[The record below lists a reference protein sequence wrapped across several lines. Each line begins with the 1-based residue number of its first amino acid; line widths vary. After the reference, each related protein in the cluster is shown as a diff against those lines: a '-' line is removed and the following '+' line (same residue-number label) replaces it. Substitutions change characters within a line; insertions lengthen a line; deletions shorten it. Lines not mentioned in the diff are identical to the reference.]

1 MRKQTS
7 NFLAM
12 IPDLIESKIVIDN
25 ADFDEEKNAWMHD
38 YVEDIDECKG
48 KLSPQSRSLSRGV
61 P

>member
-12 IPDLIESKIVIDN
+12 VPDLIESKIVLDN
-25 ADFDEEKNAWMHD
+25 AEIDDEKHAWLHD
-38 YVEDIDECKG
+38 YLEDIDECKG
-48 KLSPQSRSLSRGV
+48 QLSPQSRSLSHGV